1 MLPMR
6 LQFPDRP
13 DVLDLMRR
21 HPTWPG
27 SKHQPATD
35 VGRDGSP
42 AAAPAANPA
51 CPRLPQGGPPSAQAG
66 ATAAGHAPASAQ
78 GADGGAVCRRD
89 ASTRVR
95 TQRMYIPEEQAVMQE
110 LGLSSL
116 THITSRSTTQ
126 GGPITRWCVQFHTV
140 GLGGARQLTGT
151 LCV

>member
-1 MLPMR
+1 MR

-21 HPTWPG
+21 HATWPG
-27 SKHQPATD
+27 SKQQAATG

-42 AAAPAANPA
+42 AGAPAANPA
-51 CPRLPQGGPPSAQAG
+51 CPGLPSAQAA

-89 ASTRVR
+89 ASTRVKP
-95 TQRMYIPEEQAVMQE
+95 QRIYIPEEQAVMQE

-116 THITSRSTTQ
+116 TNITSRSTTQ
-126 GGPITRWCVQFHTV
+126 AGLITRWRVQVRTV
-140 GLGGARQLTGT
+140 GLGRSRQLTGT